1 MSREPIKLDA
11 NSMAINARMVRQI
24 FHDVDR
30 RFFGWPEWAQAH
42 PIQRI
47 CWANAYQTIEIV
59 QGVPADMLKHEMT
72 IGGIPLKIDD
82 KMPADV
88 IEFYRGTQLVARSS
102 TSQNPRA
109 LMLIQLDDRSEFI
122 NPRELLER
130 ARLWALLEDWKA
142 ARCGISPPPLSVR
155 DFC

>member
-1 MSREPIKLDA
+1 
-11 NSMAINARMVRQI
+11 MAINARMVRQI

-30 RFFGWPEWAQAH
+30 RFFGRPEWAQAH

-59 QGVPADMLKHEMT
+59 QGVPADMPKHEMT

-88 IEFYRGTQLVARSS
+88 IEFYRGTELVAR
-102 TSQNPRA
+102 
-109 LMLIQLDDRSEFI
+109 IQSL
-122 NPRELLER
+122 
-130 ARLWALLEDWKA
+130 AK
-142 ARCGISPPPLSVR
+142 PPGL
-155 DFC
+155 